1 MRKSSLSLLLL
12 LAALVVGGFFIAANR
27 TQAAPVQQDTVDAAD
42 TTVFLPFIS
51 SQNFVVNAA
60 TPLLPEQYD
69 AESENEPTIDED
81 LLQASTC
88 STYIKFSN
96 SSSYSVNIYWVNSAG
111 GETLYKTLSSQ
122 SAYWQQTYWGHSWR
136 VRTTSGTLLKSV
148 TASSCFN
155 IYVYIYNS
163 DFPQPTATPTKTATP
178 APALG
183 SIGDRVWNDANRNG
197 VQDNGEVG
205 ISNVSVTLW
214 VDSNNDGNHDTQVGG
229 AVITNANGN
238 YSFTGLNTSKRYVV
252 KFTLP
257 TCFVFTTP
265 NVGSDVTDSDVTQ
278 LAYNGTDLISLAT
291 TRNTVDVD
299 AGMYNN
305 CLPTA
310 TPTATNTAVPQLGS
324 IGDFVWNDLNRNGIQ
339 EAGEPGASGVVVDLL
354 GCGGNFIRSVT
365 TNGTGGYSFTGL
377 TAGCYLVRVNLPGG
391 FQFSPKAQGTN
402 GNLDS
407 DINIGNA
414 TSDAINL
421 AAGQNLTNVD
431 AGINQPVA
439 PTATPTNT
447 PAPALG
453 SIGDFVWNDLNRNG
467 IQEAGEPGASGVVV
481 DLLGCGG
488 NFIRSVTTNGTGGYS
503 FTGLAAGCYLVRV
516 NLPGGFQFSPK
527 AQGTNGNLDSDINIG
542 NATSDA
548 INLAAGQ
555 NLTNVDAGINQ
566 PVAPTATPTNTPAPA
581 FGSIGDR
588 VWNDTNGNG
597 VQDAGENGV
606 PNVSVI
612 LRDCAGNTVQTTTT
626 NASGIYSFANLAAG
640 CYVVRFANINTNA
653 FVFSPANLGGNESLD
668 SDVTA
673 QDSVTPGIVNGN
685 TDAINL
691 AAGQNLDN
699 VDAGLTPVVAPT
711 PTPTPAPALGS
722 IGDRVW
728 NDTNGNGVQDAGENG
743 IANVL
748 VTLKDCSGNTVQ
760 TQSTNGSGLYSFTG
774 LAAGCYTVSVDLP
787 GGFTFSPQDQGGND
801 NTDSDINPATATT
814 TSIVLN
820 AGQNRDN
827 VDAGLTPQ
835 GGQVCLGDRVWRD
848 SDFDGLQDVGEPN
861 LSGIEVYLGVD
872 TNLDGRIDGYRGS
885 TTTNGS
891 GIYQFCGLD
900 PNTPYLIEIVPPPL
914 CGFTLPNVGNDD
926 TIDSDANI
934 SKGLIGPITV
944 NQINNTYDAGI
955 TCHD

>member
-12 LAALVVGGFFIAANR
+12 LATLVVGGFFIAANR

-42 TTVFLPFIS
+42 TTVFLPFVS

-96 SSSYSVNIYWVNSAG
+96 SSSYSVNVYWVNSSG

-122 SAYWQQTYWGHSWR
+122 RAYWQQTYWGHSWR

-148 TASSCFN
+148 TASSCFS

-178 APALG
+178 APLLG
-183 SIGDRVWNDANRNG
+183 SIGDRVWNDVNRNG
-197 VQDNGEVG
+197 VQDSGEAG

-214 VDSNNDGNHDTQVGG
+214 VDSNNDGEHDTQVGG

-257 TCFVFTTP
+257 NCFVFTTP

-310 TPTATNTAVPQLGS
+310 TPTNTPAPQLGS

-339 EAGEPGASGVVVDLL
+339 EGGEPGASGVVVDLL

-365 TNGTGGYSFTGL
+365 TNGNGGYSFTGL
-377 TAGCYLVRVNLPGG
+377 AAGCYQVRVNLPGG

-402 GNLDS
+402 ANLDS

-421 AAGQNLTNVD
+421 GAGQNLTNVD

-439 PTATPTNT
+439 PTATP
-447 PAPALG
+447 
-453 SIGDFVWNDLNRNG
+453 
-467 IQEAGEPGASGVVV
+467 VV
-481 DLLGCGG
+481 
-488 NFIRSVTTNGTGGYS
+488 
-503 FTGLAAGCYLVRV
+503 
-516 NLPGGFQFSPK
+516 
-527 AQGTNGNLDSDINIG
+527 
-542 NATSDA
+542 
-548 INLAAGQ
+548 
-555 NLTNVDAGINQ
+555 
-566 PVAPTATPTNTPAPA
+566 PTATPTATAAPQL
-581 FGSIGDR
+581 GSIGDR
-588 VWNDTNGNG
+588 VWNDFNRNG
-597 VQDAGENGV
+597 VQEAGEPGIA
-606 PNVSVI
+606 NVSVI
-612 LRDCAGNTVQTTTT
+612 LRDCAGNTVRNTTT

-640 CYVVRFANINTNA
+640 CYVVRFANIDSNA
-653 FVFSPANLGGNESLD
+653 FVFSPANLGGNDNLD

-673 QDSVTPGIVNGN
+673 QDSVTPGIINGN
-685 TDAINL
+685 TDPINL
-691 AAGQNLDN
+691 GAGQNIDN
-699 VDAGLTPVVAPT
+699 VDAGLNAPVAPT
-711 PTPTPAPALGS
+711 ATPTATPAPALGS

-728 NDTNGNGVQDAGENG
+728 NDTNGNGVQDGGENG
-743 IANVL
+743 IVNVL
-748 VTLKDCSGNTVQ
+748 VTLKDCSGNTLQ

-774 LAAGCYTVSVDLP
+774 LAAGCYTISVGLP

-814 TSIVLN
+814 ASIVLN

-835 GGQVCLGDRVWRD
+835 GGGEICLGDRVWRD
-848 SDFDGLQDVGEPN
+848 SNANGLQDPGEPDFA
-861 LSGIEVYLGVD
+861 GVEIYLGVD
-872 TNLDGRIDGYRGS
+872 TNSDGRIDGYRGN
-885 TTTNGS
+885 TTTNAS
-891 GIYQFCGLD
+891 GFYQFCGLD
-900 PNTPYLIEIVPPPL
+900 PNTPYLIEVVPPGF
-914 CGFTLPNVGNDD
+914 CGFTLPNVGSDD

-934 SKGLIGPITV
+934 SKGLIGPIIV
-944 NQINNTYDAGI
+944 NQIDNSYDAGI
-955 TCHD
+955 VCHE

>member
-1 MRKSSLSLLLL
+1 M
-12 LAALVVGGFFIAANR
+12 
-27 TQAAPVQQDTVDAAD
+27 
-42 TTVFLPFIS
+42 
-51 SQNFVVNAA
+51 
-60 TPLLPEQYD
+60 
-69 AESENEPTIDED
+69 
-81 LLQASTC
+81 
-88 STYIKFSN
+88 
-96 SSSYSVNIYWVNSAG
+96 
-111 GETLYKTLSSQ
+111 
-122 SAYWQQTYWGHSWR
+122 
-136 VRTTSGTLLKSV
+136 
-148 TASSCFN
+148 
-155 IYVYIYNS
+155 
-163 DFPQPTATPTKTATP
+163 
-178 APALG
+178 
-183 SIGDRVWNDANRNG
+183 
-197 VQDNGEVG
+197 
-205 ISNVSVTLW
+205 
-214 VDSNNDGNHDTQVGG
+214 
-229 AVITNANGN
+229 
-238 YSFTGLNTSKRYVV
+238 
-252 KFTLP
+252 
-257 TCFVFTTP
+257 
-265 NVGSDVTDSDVTQ
+265 
-278 LAYNGTDLISLAT
+278 
-291 TRNTVDVD
+291 
-299 AGMYNN
+299 
-305 CLPTA
+305 
-310 TPTATNTAVPQLGS
+310 
-324 IGDFVWNDLNRNGIQ
+324 
-339 EAGEPGASGVVVDLL
+339 
-354 GCGGNFIRSVT
+354 
-365 TNGTGGYSFTGL
+365 
-377 TAGCYLVRVNLPGG
+377 
-391 FQFSPKAQGTN
+391 
-402 GNLDS
+402 
-407 DINIGNA
+407 
-414 TSDAINL
+414 
-421 AAGQNLTNVD
+421 
-431 AGINQPVA
+431 
-439 PTATPTNT
+439 
-447 PAPALG
+447 
-453 SIGDFVWNDLNRNG
+453 
-467 IQEAGEPGASGVVV
+467 
-481 DLLGCGG
+481 
-488 NFIRSVTTNGTGGYS
+488 
-503 FTGLAAGCYLVRV
+503 
-516 NLPGGFQFSPK
+516 
-527 AQGTNGNLDSDINIG
+527 
-542 NATSDA
+542 
-548 INLAAGQ
+548 
-555 NLTNVDAGINQ
+555 
-566 PVAPTATPTNTPAPA
+566 
-581 FGSIGDR
+581 
-588 VWNDTNGNG
+588 
-597 VQDAGENGV
+597 QDAGENGV

>member
-148 TASSCFN
+148 TASSCFS

-453 SIGDFVWNDLNRNG
+453 SIGD
-467 IQEAGEPGASGVVV
+467 
-481 DLLGCGG
+481 
-488 NFIRSVTTNGTGGYS
+488 
-503 FTGLAAGCYLVRV
+503 
-516 NLPGGFQFSPK
+516 
-527 AQGTNGNLDSDINIG
+527 
-542 NATSDA
+542 
-548 INLAAGQ
+548 
-555 NLTNVDAGINQ
+555 
-566 PVAPTATPTNTPAPA
+566 
-581 FGSIGDR
+581 R

-612 LRDCAGNTVQTTTT
+612 LRDCAGNTVRTTTT

-640 CYVVRFANINTNA
+640 CYVVRFANIDTNA

>member
-12 LAALVVGGFFIAANR
+12 LAALVVGGFFVAAHR

-42 TTVFLPFIS
+42 TTVFLPFVS

-69 AESENEPTIDED
+69 AESESEPTIDAD

-88 STYIKFSN
+88 STYIRFSN
-96 SSSYSVNIYWVNSAG
+96 NSSYSVKIYWVNSAG

-122 SAYWQQTYWGHSWR
+122 SSYWQQTYWGHTWR
-136 VRTTSGTLLKSV
+136 VRTTSGALLKSV
-148 TASSCFN
+148 MASSCSS

-163 DFPQPTATPTKTATP
+163 DFPQPTATPTKTPTP
-178 APALG
+178 APLLG

-197 VQDNGEVG
+197 VQDSGEVG
-205 ISNVSVTLW
+205 ISGVSVTLW

-229 AVITNANGN
+229 AVLTNANGN

-252 KFTLP
+252 KFSVP
-257 TCFVFTTP
+257 NCFVITTP
-265 NVGSDVTDSDVTQ
+265 NVGSDATDSDVTV

-291 TRNTVDVD
+291 NPNTVDVD

-305 CLPTA
+305 CVPTA
-310 TPTATNTAVPQLGS
+310 TRTATATPVPQLGS

-354 GCGGNFIRSVT
+354 DCGGNFIRSVT
-365 TNGTGGYSFTGL
+365 TNGNGGYSFTGL
-377 TAGCYLVRVNLPGG
+377 AAGCYLVRVNLPGG
-391 FQFSPKAQGTN
+391 YQFSPKAQGTN

-421 AAGQNLTNVD
+421 AAGQNLTNID

-447 PAPALG
+447 PAPQL
-453 SIGDFVWNDLNRNG
+453 
-467 IQEAGEPGASGVVV
+467 
-481 DLLGCGG
+481 
-488 NFIRSVTTNGTGGYS
+488 
-503 FTGLAAGCYLVRV
+503 
-516 NLPGGFQFSPK
+516 
-527 AQGTNGNLDSDINIG
+527 
-542 NATSDA
+542 
-548 INLAAGQ
+548 
-555 NLTNVDAGINQ
+555 
-566 PVAPTATPTNTPAPA
+566 
-581 FGSIGDR
+581 GSIGDR
-588 VWNDTNGNG
+588 VWNDFNGNG
-597 VQDAGENGV
+597 VQEAGEPGV
-606 PNVSVI
+606 ANVSVI
-612 LRDCAGNTVQTTTT
+612 LRDCAGNTVRTTTT
-626 NASGIYSFANLAAG
+626 NASGIYSFANLPAG
-640 CYVVRFANINTNA
+640 CYVVRFADIDANA
-653 FVFSPANLGGNESLD
+653 FAFSPANLGGNDNLD
-668 SDVTA
+668 SDVTS
-673 QDSVTPGIVNGN
+673 QDSVTPGIINGN
-685 TDAINL
+685 TDPINL
-691 AAGQNLDN
+691 GAGQNIDN
-699 VDAGLTPVVAPT
+699 VDAGLNAAVAPT
-711 PTPTPAPALGS
+711 PTPTPAPVLGS

-728 NDTNGNGVQDAGENG
+728 NDTNGNGVQDGGENG

-748 VTLKDCSGNTVQ
+748 VTLKDCSGNTLQ

-774 LAAGCYTVSVDLP
+774 LTAGCYTVSVDLP

-814 TSIVLN
+814 PSIVLN

-835 GGQVCLGDRVWRD
+835 GGQICLGDRVWRD
-848 SDFDGLQDVGEPN
+848 SDFDGLQDAGEPD

-872 TNLDGRIDGYRGS
+872 INLDGRIDGYRGN
-885 TTTNGS
+885 TITNAS

-934 SKGLIGPITV
+934 SKGVIGPITV
-944 NQINNTYDAGI
+944 NQINNSYDVGI

>member
-148 TASSCFN
+148 TASSCFS

-257 TCFVFTTP
+257 NCFVFTTP

-447 PAPALG
+447 PAPA
-453 SIGDFVWNDLNRNG
+453 
-467 IQEAGEPGASGVVV
+467 
-481 DLLGCGG
+481 
-488 NFIRSVTTNGTGGYS
+488 
-503 FTGLAAGCYLVRV
+503 
-516 NLPGGFQFSPK
+516 
-527 AQGTNGNLDSDINIG
+527 
-542 NATSDA
+542 
-548 INLAAGQ
+548 
-555 NLTNVDAGINQ
+555 
-566 PVAPTATPTNTPAPA
+566 

-612 LRDCAGNTVQTTTT
+612 LRDCAGNTVRTTTT

-711 PTPTPAPALGS
+711 PTPTPAPQLGS

-934 SKGLIGPITV
+934 SKGVIGPITV